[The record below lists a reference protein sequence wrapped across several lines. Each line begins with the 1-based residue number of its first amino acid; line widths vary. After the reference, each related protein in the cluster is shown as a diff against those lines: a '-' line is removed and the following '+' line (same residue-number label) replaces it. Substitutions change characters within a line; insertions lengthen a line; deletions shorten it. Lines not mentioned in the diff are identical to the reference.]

1 MTIIIIVIT
10 VVVVVAVAV
19 VVAVV
24 VIIRQKATGQE
35 ETRISI
41 YKSSHKISNLP
52 VALRPIFSSVC
63 FPCKTSSPWA

>member
-1 MTIIIIVIT
+1 MTMIIIIIIIVIT
-10 VVVVVAVAV
+10 
-19 VVAVV
+19 VV

-52 VALRPIFSSVC
+52 VALKPVFSSVG
-63 FPCKTSSPWA
+63 FPCKTSSPWAWR

>member
-10 VVVVVAVAV
+10 VVVVVAL
-19 VVAVV
+19 AVV

>member
-1 MTIIIIVIT
+1 MTIIIIT
-10 VVVVVAVAV
+10 VVV

-52 VALRPIFSSVC
+52 VALKPIFSSVG
-63 FPCKTSSPWA
+63 FSCKTSSPWA

>member
-10 VVVVVAVAV
+10 VVVVVVVVV

-24 VIIRQKATGQE
+24 VITRQKATGQE

-41 YKSSHKISNLP
+41 YKPSHKISNLP
-52 VALRPIFSSVC
+52 VALKPIFSSVG
-63 FPCKTSSPWA
+63 FPCRTSSPWA